1 MNKKKILLILPLI
14 IIIIIICVIL
24 TLNKTN
30 SKNLSIKLK
39 GKKSITLEYGEKYK
53 ELGATASYK
62 DKDLTKSIK
71 TDNNLDLKKLGK
83 YTYTYSIKYK
93 NLYKKIKRNI
103 TIVDTVK
110 PEIKLNGDD
119 KINIYLNED
128 YKELGATA
136 IDNYDSDI
144 SDKIVVTGNVDNKKT
159 GEYTITYKV
168 KDSSS
173 NESSI
178 TRVIS
183 VIEKQQSKTSSNSKV
198 GKTSKGYKIEQ
209 INGLYY
215 INGILIVNKT
225 YDLPSTYEPGD
236 LVSEFKNNF
245 EKMQKDAANEGI
257 NLKIISGFRSYNKQK
272 NIYNNYVARDGQ
284 ALADR
289 YSARPGHSEH
299 QTGLAADINSLDQSW
314 EYTDEG
320 KWLNNNCH
328 KYGFIIR
335 FVKGK
340 ENITGYMF
348 EPWHIRYVGEELAKQ
363 LYNNGNWITLEE
375 YLGIESVYEQSY

>member
-348 EPWHIRYVGEELAKQ
+348 EPWHIRCVGEELAKQ